1 MRDRSQ
7 STMVASSNVNWVRN
21 DGLTGVYTNGNPAY
35 YDHISQ
41 MRDDAGKNKHAF
53 KPCLHFLY
61 DAEVSPFANHDDQ
74 DPNPTQWITYPGRY
88 GFHYGQHTPPAL
100 HDPGNSYNSYIPVS
114 NRSSDDVADCVFRA
128 YNQYINGFRALDSSQ
143 SIAELNET
151 PQLFNIWNRRRGLAT
166 NLTNGFL
173 NYSFGWRP
181 VLNDL
186 RAISKELREFRSSV
200 RRRLKQIGNK
210 KITRHYSFD
219 FSDTIQSASG
229 VYATGG
235 TSGQHGYYYRGYDT
249 DNDRSRRKIIVTLR
263 ASVKPKL
270 QGHGQDILN
279 NLGTLGLIPS
289 LATVWAVTR
298 YSFIVDWFFN
308 IGGAIEN
315 LQGSLTHDISDVEI
329 CVTDTRYRELTY
341 SFEDVNHAVN
351 VVGRERQR
359 RFERRKVSYA
369 VPFIPSLQLP
379 KNPMQYVLLGLVAL
393 SSSRGGQKLLRSADR
408 YENLLDRRLNR
419 LEDALNKR
427 LGLRPT
433 NNPWGSFAR

>member
-1 MRDRSQ
+1 MRDRVQ

-35 YDHISQ
+35 YDRVSS
-41 MRDDAGKNKHAF
+41 MRDVSDRNKHAF
-53 KPCLHFLY
+53 KPCLHFSY
-61 DAEVSPFANHDDQ
+61 DAECSPFANHDDQ
-74 DPNPTQWITYPGRY
+74 DPNPLLWTKYPGRT
-88 GFHYGQHTPPAL
+88 GFHYGQHTPGSL
-100 HDPGNSYNSYIPVS
+100 HEPGQSYQSYIPVDS
-114 NRSSDDVADCVFRA
+114 RSSDDILDCVFNA

-181 VLNDL
+181 VLSDL
-186 RAISKELREFRSSV
+186 RAISKELRQFPSSV

-219 FSDTIQSASG
+219 FSDTVQTASG

-235 TSGQHGYYYRGYDT
+235 TPGQHGYYYRGYNT
-249 DNDRSRRKIIVTLR
+249 DVDKSRRKIIVTLR
-263 ASVKPKL
+263 ANVEPKL
-270 QGHGQDILN
+270 TGQAQDILN
-279 NLGTLGLIPS
+279 KLGTLGLIPS

-315 LQGSLTHDISDVEI
+315 LQGSLTHNISNVEI

-341 SFEDVNHAVN
+341 LFEDENH
-351 VVGRERQR
+351 VVDVRGREKQR
-359 RFERRKVSYA
+359 RFERYPIAYK
-369 VPFIPSLQLP
+369 VPFIPALKLP

-393 SSSRGGQKLLRSADR
+393 VSSRGGQKLLRGADR
-408 YENLLDRRLNR
+408 YEDLLNRRLNR
-419 LEDALNKR
+419 IEDALNKR

-433 NNPWGSFAR
+433 NNPWGTFR